1 MFMIVFNRNSEGLN
15 LEEIKGFKVP
25 PKMLEKMKNHM
36 RSKQCLKYYLT
47 RNFCNSQFQS
57 AEQLN
62 SQSTVSR
69 TVLKAETC

>member
-36 RSKQCLKYYLT
+36 RSKQCLKTL
-47 RNFCNSQFQS
+47 
-57 AEQLN
+57 LN
-62 SQSTVSR
+62 SEF
-69 TVLKAETC
+69 L